1 MASLA
6 ELKERAKARTA
17 ANKAAPTTPPVEKA
31 PLPVQPE
38 KVRASSKAE
47 TSRPARKAEIP
58 HPSGDPRFKLVDR
71 TLQRFQYQQDAL
83 IEVLHTAQEAFGF
96 LENDLLIYVA
106 RQLRLPLSW
115 VYGVATFYHFFTLK
129 PQGEHTCV
137 VCLGTACYVYL
148 NTVFYL
154 FTSRTQLGKMASEG
168 GWTGEFGMRLRP
180 VVGGVDGRTD
190 IALRRN
196 SRQDVHEHAPAIV
209 ASTLLG
215 RVRGQPAALVSSSS
229 DYSSESF
236 SESSSESS
244 SDSSPSSLS
253 TKEVSKAP

>member
-17 ANKAAPTTPPVEKA
+17 ANKTAPAHNPTAEKVTPRPAAPAEK
-31 PLPVQPE
+31 P
-38 KVRASSKAE
+38 RSSDKAE
-47 TSRPARKAEIP
+47 TPRPARKADIP

-137 VCLGTACYVYL
+137 VCLGTACYVK
-148 NTVFYL
+148 
-154 FTSRTQLGKMASEG
+154 RASEIVAALRA
-168 GWTGEFGMRLRP
+168 EFGIEPGQTTPYNKLSIAAARCVGSCGLAP
-180 VVGGVDGRTD
+180 VLVLNGEVLGRELPESVVAKVQAKVRGKAVLATNGVT
-190 IALRRN
+190 AAEEE
-196 SRQDVHEHAPAIV
+196 VHEPA
-209 ASTLLG
+209 
-215 RVRGQPAALVSSSS
+215 
-229 DYSSESF
+229 
-236 SESSSESS
+236 
-244 SDSSPSSLS
+244 
-253 TKEVSKAP
+253 